1 MTIKKLTALLASL
14 LTVVALSGCS
24 LSRDVASL
32 DMYAPSDGVLADI
45 GQLKAR
51 NFLLIK
57 GTGSEAVLIGS
68 IVNSGQEA
76 KTAGIQVI
84 DQAGNRTSYQFEVG
98 AKGKFDLGY
107 GGNDGIVLT
116 ISEGPGS
123 MHMIYFSD
131 GSSPIEVM
139 VPVLDGQLEE
149 YRSFAE
155 SLN

>member
-1 MTIKKLTALLASL
+1 MKIKKLTALLASV

-32 DMYAPSDGVLADI
+32 DIYAPSDGVLADI

-68 IVNSGQEA
+68 IVNSGLEA

-84 DQAGNRTSYQFEVG
+84 DDSGNRTTYQFQIE

-116 ISEGPGS
+116 IPEGPGS

-131 GSSPIEVM
+131 GSTPLEVM

-149 YRSFAE
+149 YRAFAE